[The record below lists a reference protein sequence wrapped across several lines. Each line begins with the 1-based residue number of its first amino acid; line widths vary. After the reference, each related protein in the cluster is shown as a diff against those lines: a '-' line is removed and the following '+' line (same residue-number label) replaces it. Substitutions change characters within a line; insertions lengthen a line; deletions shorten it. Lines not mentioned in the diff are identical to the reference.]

1 MPCMAPGSPRT
12 PMNPMRCAF
21 ASPGAPKISARRS
34 GSATRSRRSTPMPR
48 LPAAG
53 RGSRRAMWS
62 LWRRCCCRAN
72 WRSRKSASWERE
84 MKLREIAHSRT
95 GDKGNTSNIS
105 VIAYD
110 KRHFPLLLAQVTSAR
125 VKAHFAGVVEGDA
138 VRYELPNIAALNF
151 VMTAALGGG
160 VTRSLA
166 LDAHGKSLSSALLD
180 LEIDEGLSP

>member
-1 MPCMAPGSPRT
+1 
-12 PMNPMRCAF
+12 
-21 ASPGAPKISARRS
+21 KSARGGADRQRGGNS
-34 GSATRSRRSTPMPR
+34 LYQRPGGRRRRLEVGARCRRSCLR
-48 LPAAG
+48 AAAARVRQAASAV
-53 RGSRRAMWS
+53 RGGI
-62 LWRRCCCRAN
+62 
-72 WRSRKSASWERE
+72 

-110 KRHFPLLLAQVTSAR
+110 AKHFSLLKEQVTAER
-125 VKAHFAGVVEGDA
+125 VKAYFAGVVEGDV

-151 VMTAALGGG
+151 VMDQTLGGG

-180 LEIDEGLSP
+180 LEIVPSQNK